1 MDNNDNN
8 NDALWLYLEKRDA
21 SLLEV
26 KQQEPNVC
34 YLDVCTLIINR
45 HLSVLYRF
53 DFLPTTER
61 ILTVS
66 L

>member
-26 KQQEPNVC
+26 KQQELNVC
-34 YLDVCTLIINR
+34 YLDGCTLIINR
-45 HLSVLYRF
+45 RLSVLYRF
-53 DFLPTTER
+53 DFLLTTER